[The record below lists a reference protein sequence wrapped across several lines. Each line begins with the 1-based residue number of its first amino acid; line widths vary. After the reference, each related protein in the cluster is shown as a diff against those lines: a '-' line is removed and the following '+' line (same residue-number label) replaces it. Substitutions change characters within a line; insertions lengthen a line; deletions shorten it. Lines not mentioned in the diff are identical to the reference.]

1 MLHKALRTATVVA
14 TAWLVAC
21 GGNDA
26 PESTPGQPAGETPTL
41 QAQYEALLAQANAAK
56 TEAEAKASV
65 VCSSNEQCSTLSFRS
80 PLASCFDTTTLDY
93 STANS
98 ANAAEVEA
106 AATRYEEAA
115 KAAEAIAPPSNVSG
129 SCFTNVDLRPLA
141 CIDNRCQRGG
151 FVFEGPPASG
161 T

>member
-26 PESTPGQPAGETPTL
+26 AESTPGQPAGETPTL
-41 QAQYEALLAQANAAK
+41 QAQYEALLLQANEAK
-56 TEAEAKASV
+56 AEAEAKASV
-65 VCSSNEQCSTLSFRS
+65 VCSSNEQCSTLTFRS
-80 PLASCFDTTTLDY
+80 PLAPCFDTTPLDY
-93 STANS
+93 STADS

-106 AATRYEEAA
+106 AAARYATAA
-115 KAAEAIAPPSNVSG
+115 GAAEAIAPPSNVSG
-129 SCFTNVDLRPLA
+129 SCFTNVNLVPLA
-141 CIDNRCQRGG
+141 CIDNRCQRG
-151 FVFEGPPASG
+151 FVFGGAADSG